1 MDEEDFISKTRRKR
15 QMSELQDVGAEL
27 VKLSPEQ
34 LARLDLPESL
44 REAVLACQSITKHEA
59 RRRQMQW
66 IGKLM
71 RHIDAGPIAEK
82 LASLSAPTKRQTALF
97 HVAEKWRDELMTD
110 ALAIERFAREFPN
123 ADVHRIRV
131 LTEAA
136 RAERAAK
143 RAPKHFRELFHLVN
157 AAVTQQAS
165 ST

>member
-1 MDEEDFISKTRRKR
+1 MDEEDFISKTQRKR
-15 QMSELQDVGAEL
+15 QSSELQDVGAEL
-27 VKLSPEQ
+27 VNLSPEQ

-44 REAVLACQSITKHEA
+44 HEAVIACQSITKHEA

-71 RHIDAGPIAEK
+71 RHIDAGPIADK
-82 LASLSAPTKRQTALF
+82 IASLQAPTKRQTALF

-110 ALAIERFAREFPN
+110 VRAIERFEREFPN

-131 LTEAA
+131 LTAAA
-136 RAERAAK
+136 REERAAK

-165 ST
+165 AT